1 MEHPD
6 TCRSDHSI
14 MSDTVDCPP
23 ILPTSSKK
31 KAAEHSPVESAG
43 SSPAPKKP
51 RIEYREVEYSLTINS
66 PHSFKSACDIVSN
79 VLINTHFHVVNT
91 PTFSGLRIDSV
102 EPGCVCMVKAR
113 FACTVEKCTGSNQH
127 FCVRMKTLNT
137 LLKHIS
143 AQHVLQIIKY
153 EDSPNIQLR
162 AFDREDETSS
172 IDFTLK
178 TINEKCEE
186 LGLFDIDSK
195 YTVEIDLSM
204 FKSICKMCK
213 DIKAPVV
220 RFRISLLRGGDDM
233 YFNISSEGDEA
244 IVNYTFHSTTEAS
257 DKDGGDEVIIHAQN
271 RPLQHHPKEEHLDTV
286 YQENFSAEFLNLFMK
301 SMEKQTIYMTLAPD
315 RPLILHYN
323 LGAYKSFIRFVLAP
337 KV

>member
-1 MEHPD
+1 MAD
-6 TCRSDHSI
+6 TAPAEA
-14 MSDTVDCPP
+14 TAAPKPP
-23 ILPTSSKK
+23 SS
-31 KAAEHSPVESAG
+31 PPCGESA
-43 SSPAPKKP
+43 AKK
-51 RIEYREVEYSLTINS
+51 RRLAYTREVQYRLTINS
-66 PHSFKSACDIVSN
+66 PHSFKSACEIVSN

-113 FACTVEKCTGSNQH
+113 FACTVDECQGEDNH

-143 AQHVLQIIKY
+143 AQHVLQIVKY
-153 EDSPNIQLR
+153 RDSPNIQLR
-162 AFDREDETSS
+162 AFDRRDETSS
-172 IDFTLK
+172 IEFTLK

-213 DIKAPVV
+213 DIKAPAVQ
-220 RFRISLLRGGDDM
+220 FRISLLRGESDM
-233 YFNISSEGDEA
+233 FFNISSEGDEA
-244 IVNYTFHSTTEAS
+244 IVNYTFHSTTSS
-257 DKDGGDEVIIHAQN
+257 DNEGEEVVIHARS
-271 RPLQHHPKEEHLDTV
+271 RPLQQEPKEEHLDTV
-286 YQENFSAEFLNLFMK
+286 YRETFSAEFLNLFMK

-337 KV
+337 KMLD